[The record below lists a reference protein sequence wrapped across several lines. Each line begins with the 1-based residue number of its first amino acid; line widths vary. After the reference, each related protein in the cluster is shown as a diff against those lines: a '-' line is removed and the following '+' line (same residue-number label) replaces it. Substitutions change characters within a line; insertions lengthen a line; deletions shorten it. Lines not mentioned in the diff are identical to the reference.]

1 MKGTTKT
8 RQRSATNQSDWKGK
22 SPNQSRTR
30 GQWKDNSS
38 ENSSG
43 GNVSK
48 LGFAVVSVKLRPA
61 EKEEFQALCKEL
73 GFTPNRAMRS
83 MIRQAS
89 GFLEVQTTALD
100 ELKRITRKISG
111 VAININQIAKA
122 GNRTLSPDFVA
133 FMEDR
138 KALGAELARL
148 EQMMQLIL
156 NVGRRRTD
164 GLERLNQVLEAS

>member
-43 GNVSK
+43 VHTSK

-73 GFTPNRAMRS
+73 GVTPNRAMRS

-100 ELKRITRKISG
+100 ELKLITRKISG
-111 VAININQIAKA
+111 VAVNINQIAKA

-164 GLERLNQVLEAS
+164 GLERLKHVLEAS